1 MENTNIN
8 DATIKRSNIPNNW
21 SYCFNSNCKHCNE
34 CIHFRSSVALDSSR
48 TQGNA
53 IFPTALRADGSCDHF
68 KPVRMVRLASGFKQ
82 LFEDVKLRDASNLR
96 LLMRKYF
103 GGTSMYYRYHYG
115 KSKLVPEQQEWI
127 KQLFAQYDYTNVVFD
142 NSKEEIDFL

>member
-8 DATIKRSNIPNNW
+8 DAAIKRSNIPNNW
-21 SYCFNSNCKHCNE
+21 SYCFNSNCKRCNE

-82 LFEDVKLRDASNLR
+82 LFEDVKTTRCL
-96 LLMRKYF
+96 
-103 GGTSMYYRYHYG
+103 
-115 KSKLVPEQQEWI
+115 KLAPT
-127 KQLFAQYDYTNVVFD
+127 D
-142 NSKEEIDFL
+142 EEILRRNKYVLSLSLWKV

>member
-8 DATIKRSNIPNNW
+8 DAAIKRSNIPNNW
-21 SYCFNSNCKHCNE
+21 SYCFNSNCKRCNE

-103 GGTSMYYRYHYG
+103 G
-115 KSKLVPEQQEWI
+115 VPKYVLSLSLW
-127 KQLFAQYDYTNVVFD
+127 KV
-142 NSKEEIDFL
+142 

>member
-8 DATIKRSNIPNNW
+8 DAAIKRSNIPNNW
-21 SYCFNSNCKHCNE
+21 SYCFNSNCKRCNE
-34 CIHFRSSVALDSSR
+34 CIHFRSSVALDPSR

-53 IFPTALRADGSCDHF
+53 IFPIALRADGSCDHF

-103 GGTSMYYRYHYG
+103 G
-115 KSKLVPEQQEWI
+115 VPKYVLSLSLWKVQARARAARVDKAALRTVRLHERSI
-127 KQLFAQYDYTNVVFD
+127 
-142 NSKEEIDFL
+142 

>member
-1 MENTNIN
+1 
-8 DATIKRSNIPNNW
+8 
-21 SYCFNSNCKHCNE
+21 
-34 CIHFRSSVALDSSR
+34 
-48 TQGNA
+48 
-53 IFPTALRADGSCDHF
+53 
-68 KPVRMVRLASGFKQ
+68 MVRLASGFKQ

-142 NSKEEIDFL
+142 DSKEEVDFL